1 MLKSKRFEPIQ
12 DIAGT
17 AADRLSRAMAD
28 AGAKVA
34 ELERQLAQIKSYR
47 DEYAGRMQ
55 AAGAID
61 AVKLQNHRSF
71 LDRLSDGL
79 RQNTKNLEAARAEYE
94 KRRAAWSEKRAEA
107 EGWNRLVD
115 RCRLEERL
123 AADQREQRD
132 GDEAALRAH
141 GVARDLLF
149 PKS

>member
-12 DIAGT
+12 VIAGT
-17 AADRLSRAMAD
+17 AADQLSRAMAD

-34 ELERQLAQIKSYR
+34 ELERQLGQIKSYR
-47 DEYAGRMQ
+47 DEYAGRIQ

-61 AVKLQNHRSF
+61 MVKFQNHRSF
-71 LDRLSDGL
+71 LDRLSEGL
-79 RQNTKNLEAARAEYE
+79 IQNAKNLEAARAEYE

-107 EGWNRLVD
+107 ESWNRLVE
-115 RCRLEERL
+115 RCRKEEML

>member
-1 MLKSKRFEPIQ
+1 MQKSKRFEPIQ
-12 DIAGT
+12 GIAGA

-47 DEYAGRMQ
+47 DEYAGRIQ

-61 AVKLQNHRSF
+61 MVKFQNHRSF
-71 LDRLSDGL
+71 MDRLSEGL
-79 RQNTKNLEAARAEYE
+79 AQNSKSLVAARAEYE

-107 EGWNRLVD
+107 ESWNRLVE
-115 RCRLEERL
+115 RCRKEEML

-132 GDEAALRAH
+132 GDEAALRSH